1 MLLKSS
7 HKILLYFVISALGFG
22 LGCSKGLDATEKL
35 AKPSAEE
42 AETYGKKLEGALNAC
57 DLKIMGQLLD
67 LGAMASE
74 GIRTSNIPKKQQ
86 ANALQTLVTTM
97 NGEILTQL
105 CSMGEAGGL
114 ARFLRVRERQGITT
128 TLLRLTSSEGINYI
142 EVNIGKGKDGVV
154 VGNDIY
160 MFLTG
165 ASMTETLRTIF
176 NALLQ
181 TGESTVSDF
190 QRVNELLTSNPAAGV
205 QSAQS
210 LPAKIRD
217 TKIVQIGIVQAAS
230 NLDDKAYTEAISNYQ
245 RLFPN
250 DPSVDLVSID
260 GLFLNKKYTQAI
272 AAIDRLEKGVGGD
285 PYLNQMR
292 AGILIEQGTD
302 TKRAV
307 ALAKLAVAAE
317 PGEEDSQVI
326 LLSAEVAN
334 KNFPGTVEQMLL
346 LSEKFDYQFTEAM
359 LPELTDAHEELVKS
373 DAWAKYKA
381 KYPAAAGAP
390 ESE

>member
-1 MLLKSS
+1 MLLQSF
-7 HKILLYFVISALGFG
+7 HKILLYFVIGALSFG

-57 DLKIMGQLLD
+57 DLNIMGQLLD

-74 GIRTSNIPKKQQ
+74 GIRTSKIPKKQQ
-86 ANALQTLVTTM
+86 ASALQTLITTM
-97 NGEILTQL
+97 NGEILAQL
-105 CSMGEAGGL
+105 CSKGEEGGL
-114 ARFLRVRERQGITT
+114 ARFLRVRERQGTT
-128 TLLRLTSSEGINYI
+128 TALVRLTSSEGINYI
-142 EVNIGKGKDGVV
+142 EVSIGKRKDDVV

-165 ASMTETLRTIF
+165 SSMVETLRTIF
-176 NALLQ
+176 NALIQ
-181 TGESTVSDF
+181 TGEATTSKF
-190 QRVNELLTSNPAAGV
+190 QRVSELLTSNPAAGV

-217 TKIVQIGIVQAAS
+217 TKIVQIAIVQAAS
-230 NLDDKAYTEAISNYQ
+230 NLDEKIYTDSIANYQ

-260 GLFLNKKYTQAI
+260 GLFLNKKYDQAI

-317 PGEEDSQVI
+317 PGDEDCQVI
-326 LLSAEVAN
+326 LLSAEVADE
-334 KNFPGTVEQMLL
+334 NFPAVVEQMLI
-346 LSEKFDYQFTEAM
+346 LSEKFEYQFTEAM
-359 LPELTDAHEELVKS
+359 LPELTDAHEELAKS
-373 DAWAKYKA
+373 EAWAKYTA
-381 KYPAAAGAP
+381 KYPSAAAVP